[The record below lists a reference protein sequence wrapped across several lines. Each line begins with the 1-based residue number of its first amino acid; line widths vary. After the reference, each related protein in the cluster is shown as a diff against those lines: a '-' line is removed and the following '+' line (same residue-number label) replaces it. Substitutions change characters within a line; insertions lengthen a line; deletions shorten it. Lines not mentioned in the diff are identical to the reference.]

1 MIISRNLQAIS
12 ATHLQQQEA
21 HPMSKY
27 RLLAALILGCSLFS
41 NSARAETTM
50 EISADV
56 VTGIVP
62 LGALAYAYAIDDTEG
77 EKEWLRNTLANQ
89 LLATAARVAFNPS
102 LGRRPNGNQYGFPS
116 GHVAFVTSGAA
127 FLQERY
133 GWQFGVP
140 AYLLAG
146 YVASERVRDDHHYW
160 RDVIASG
167 VISFGVAK
175 LFVTPQ
181 GATYMA
187 PVIGPDV
194 IGMRWERSF

>member
-1 MIISRNLQAIS
+1 MLRTKLV
-12 ATHLQQQEA
+12 ATL
-21 HPMSKY
+21 
-27 RLLAALILGCSLFS
+27 LLAFAVCSHT
-41 NSARAETTM
+41 AHAETGM

-77 EKEWLRNTLANQ
+77 EKQWFRNTFANQ
-89 LLATAARVAFNPS
+89 ILVTTARVAFNPS
-102 LGRRPNGNQYGFPS
+102 MGRRPNGHEYGFPS

-127 FLQERY
+127 FLQDRY
-133 GWQFGVP
+133 GWKFGVP
-140 AYLLAG
+140 AYALAF

-167 VISFGVAK
+167 AISVGVSK

-181 GATYMA
+181 GATNMA
-187 PVIGPDV
+187 PVIGPDF
-194 IGMRWERSF
+194 IGMRWQRSF